1 MARRRTAVLASM
13 LLAVAGGISACGG
26 SESGSAATGSAGSS
40 TTDKGPIKIGVA
52 SGQTGLVSF
61 FDGPA
66 LAGAKVAVKDINA
79 KGGVAGRQLELVVAD
94 HKSDPNQIA
103 PAALKVIE
111 QGAKIVLGSCDYD
124 FAGPAARTA
133 QAKGLLTLACAGS
146 PVFGRQGIGPLAF
159 NAYVATPAEGA
170 TMAEFA
176 MQKGWTK
183 AYALKDM
190 GLEYS
195 KTTCQYFTEAYKK
208 LGGTIV
214 GSDTFKNDDPSVQ
227 SQITKLKGS
236 GAQFV
241 SLCSY
246 PPGGAA
252 AVKQIRDSG
261 VKLPI
266 VGGGAFD
273 GTYWLKGIPK
283 LSDFYNPGQ
292 GTVADE
298 QDPARKAFWAEYKQV
313 TGAEALTGTYP
324 LMGYSMIQI
333 VAKALEATNGNT
345 DGKALA
351 AAIEKFK
358 DVQLLPGLTTYTA
371 KCHVPL
377 SRALLINQIQN
388 GKQTFVET
396 LKPKFVPASP
406 C

>member
-1 MARRRTAVLASM
+1 MARRRTAVVASLM
-13 LLAVAGGISACGG
+13 LAVAGGISACGD
-26 SESGSAATGSAGSS
+26 SGSSGSDSASSAAKTEE
-40 TTDKGPIKIGVA
+40 KGPVKIGVA

-79 KGGVAGRQLELVVAD
+79 KGGAGGRQLELVVAD

-176 MQKGWTK
+176 VSKGWMK
-183 AYALKDM
+183 AYSLKDM

-195 KTTCQYFTEAYKK
+195 KTTCQYFTEAYEK
-208 LGGTIV
+208 LGGKIV

-227 SQITKLKGS
+227 SQVTKLKGS
-236 GAQFV
+236 GADFAA
-241 SLCSY
+241 LCSY
-246 PPGGAA
+246 PPGGAS

-266 VGGGAFD
+266 VGAGAFD

-298 QDPARKAFWAEYKQV
+298 QDPARKAFWAAFKED
-313 TGAEALTGTYP
+313 TGADALTGTYP

-333 VAKALEATNGNT
+333 VPKALAATGGNT
-345 DGKALA
+345 DGKTLA

-358 DVQLLPGLTTYTA
+358 DVQLLPGLTSYSA

-377 SRALLINQIQN
+377 DRALLINQIQG
-388 GKQTFVET
+388 GKQTFVQA